1 MNTSNAT
8 YSVIVTGVPM
18 SRFQGQVEMGKETSI
33 AFTVHVN
40 LNVCKAKQLMA
51 EQIMKQLV

>member
-33 AFTVHVN
+33 AFIVHISFSG
-40 LNVCKAKQLMA
+40 CKAK
-51 EQIMKQLV
+51 